1 MNARRSLRCRSS
13 FGGMPK
19 GLAMTSSP
27 CWVTLRLRLTAA
39 RPIPLPGMTGS
50 PASATSRLDAHFG
63 SRRTRSSLTASGVR
77 AEHSRSP
84 ASWLA
89 DVGRQVL
96 IGRFELV
103 EPRLGV
109 VALAPG
115 DVCGEI
121 LDVDLESRSVGPE
134 EV

>member
-1 MNARRSLRCRSS
+1 MTRIAMSSRRERIMRSFRLAGRPGAPNARRVATLCTR
-13 FGGMPK
+13 
-19 GLAMTSSP
+19 LACQPDGCPVKTP
-27 CWVTLRLRLTAA
+27 TER
-39 RPIPLPGMTGS
+39 
-50 PASATSRLDAHFG
+50 AS
-63 SRRTRSSLTASGVR
+63 
-77 AEHSRSP
+77 SRS
-84 ASWLA
+84 ASWLT

-121 LDVDLESRSVGPE
+121 LDVDLESRSVGPDE
-134 EV
+134 